1 MPVDSL
7 ISQWRQCI
15 FSTTAN
21 DEKRLMSH
29 NDDTNQLQWNK
40 LSLDACMKGKCCAFT
55 TATVSTGNTKTTA
68 PPIALKTI
76 NKQQESASTPEHPDL
91 HCAWTSQKWW
101 SSAGFHH
108 WSCSFTNTSN
118 KSYLVADDTTEL
130 SLSRADITGLAWTW
144 VPNNVAI
151 DAVIPV
157 PSAQSYGDVAL
168 ANNRC
173 RWRADDEEQFCNSLI
188 KFQPQRAIG
197 AFIRTVPALLGW
209 WCTFVQWRRKPF
221 SLSPHLTS
229 AFCIFLP
236 FLFFLLIIVCVCVC
250 VCR

>member
-1 MPVDSL
+1 
-7 ISQWRQCI
+7 
-15 FSTTAN
+15 
-21 DEKRLMSH
+21 MSH

-40 LSLDACMKGKCCAFT
+40 LSLGACMKGKCCARSLLF
-55 TATVSTGNTKTTA
+55 VSTGNTKTTA

-151 DAVIPV
+151 DAVMPV
-157 PSAQSYGDVAL
+157 PSVKVTGMWLLQTIDV
-168 ANNRC
+168 
-173 RWRADDEEQFCNSLI
+173 DEEQMTRNNF
-188 KFQPQRAIG
+188 AI
-197 AFIRTVPALLGW
+197 LWLS
-209 WCTFVQWRRKPF
+209 F
-221 SLSPHLTS
+221 SLNELLEHSSALCPPCLDDDVLLSNEEESPS
-229 AFCIFLP
+229 P
-236 FLFFLLIIVCVCVC
+236 FLLT
-250 VCR
+250 